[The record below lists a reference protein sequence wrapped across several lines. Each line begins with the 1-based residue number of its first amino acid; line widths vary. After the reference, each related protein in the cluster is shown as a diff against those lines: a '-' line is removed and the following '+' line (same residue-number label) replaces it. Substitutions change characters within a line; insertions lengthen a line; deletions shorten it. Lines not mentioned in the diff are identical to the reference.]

1 MKNLFKNNQISSKL
15 FSLFTNTAVNS
26 SSACNEFIWQ
36 QAKAPKCLL
45 EKEIK
50 EIHNQK

>member
-1 MKNLFKNNQISSKL
+1 MKNLFKNNQISNKL

-26 SSACNEFIWQ
+26 SSKCTDYIWQ

-50 EIHNQK
+50 DIRTQN

>member
-1 MKNLFKNNQISSKL
+1 MKKLFKNNQFSDKL

-26 SSACNEFIWQ
+26 SSKCTDLIWE

-45 EKEIK
+45 EKEIE
-50 EIHNQK
+50 EIKTQN

>member
-1 MKNLFKNNQISSKL
+1 MKNLFKSNQISNKL

-26 SSACNEFIWQ
+26 SSKCPEFIWE

-45 EKEIK
+45 EKEIQDIK
-50 EIHNQK
+50 IQN